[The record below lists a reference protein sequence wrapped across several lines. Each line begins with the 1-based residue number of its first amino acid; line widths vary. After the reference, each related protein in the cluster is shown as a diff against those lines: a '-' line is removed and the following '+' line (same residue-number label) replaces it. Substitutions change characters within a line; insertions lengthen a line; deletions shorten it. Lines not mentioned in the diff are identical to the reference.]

1 MSDVRCKGC
10 PLEGQP
16 KVFNAVKK
24 ADICIVGESPGKQE
38 EEDGKPFVGPSG
50 ALLWKTLQE
59 FGIYRIDVAILNACR
74 CRIPQDFKKRFKNV
88 ETVVSYCKPFFEEDL
103 AAVSPKLI
111 LCLGEISYYQLTG
124 KRSFSRDRGKPLQ
137 HPTLDAV
144 IVPLYHPAYILYS
157 GGRSETN
164 PQFLIWRN
172 EIQNALSL
180 IRKDIVVDNSIGDI
194 VPLREGCIK
203 GEAIAVDAEW
213 NEEDELL
220 IFSICD
226 GDKVYYVLPEDLD
239 RLRSY
244 VNELFSTKVVIFA
257 NRPADER
264 ILLRYGIR
272 FPKYAADIFNIAR
285 LLNDNLHKVSLDAIV
300 KLVLADFSLKEEVK
314 NKHVWELDRETLIL
328 YNAKDSFVT
337 RKAFSRLYKE
347 LKQDYPLFK
356 YWKYFIL
363 PVEEMLAD
371 VGCKGFPINRE
382 KLEELRIQVDAEW
395 TRMALDLMNRIP
407 DKIKAVHTGKLSL
420 TSNALIARYV
430 FSPKKQGG
438 LGFKPQKH
446 TATGAISV
454 DEDHLSRFKH
464 KSKWVRDFLNW
475 KQLEKM
481 RSTYINGLA
490 KNTHL
495 DGKIYPSIVLYATAT
510 GRTACYNPNIQ
521 QVPRKALPFVKEFKS
536 LYSAPEGW
544 VMCARDLS
552 QSEIRIVAWLAQ
564 EKNMLKALY
573 DGVDIHSHTASVLLG
588 KPISEITKDERQLT
602 KCFHPDVEVLTQ
614 NGWVKFKDYNG
625 VEPILAAIPVDHE
638 GVRFSWQ
645 TPLYFEL
652 RRNHEDKIVHL
663 FNEGIDIKVTPDHR
677 MLGMR
682 NTGKFY
688 VTTPSEFNKVR
699 YFYNAGTLSGFLDV
713 NEWLL
718 RFIVATQADG
728 SLNRRKD
735 GSIASIRFGFRKKR
749 KVKRLLWI
757 LEGLKWPYRMSVRN
771 GVVSFVVDYQGGFDP
786 FLDTEK
792 AFTWELLGLKASL
805 RKVFIEELFHWDG
818 ARSKRHHFRY
828 YFTVKRRN
836 ADIVQTLCVITGYK
850 ASIGVY
856 KPRKKG
862 HNINYTVRV
871 KPRPY
876 SRGENISYRE
886 ESYRGNVAVIT
897 VPSTFLLVR
906 YRGKT
911 LVTGQCIN
919 FGLLYGMQAFSFQRY
934 AEKEYGIKMT
944 LAEAERFRKK
954 YFEAY
959 PQLPAFHRRCIQ
971 IVEKYGYIRS
981 VLGRV
986 RRLPTAKSQDFKVRN
1001 EAYRQAINF
1010 CVQSFSSDLA
1020 LLGMWLFWKEVKD
1033 KSDVQV
1039 LWFIHD
1045 AVFFICEESKADHYM
1060 ALLKECM
1067 EERAPQYVEDKFKVT
1082 VGYPVVSDGKVGK
1095 DWGHMEEYKE
1105 AS

>member
-180 IRKDIVVDNSIGDI
+180 IRRDIVVDNSIGDI

-371 VGCKGFPINRE
+371 VGCKGFPINKE

-446 TATGAISV
+446 TAAGAISV

-464 KSKWVRDFLNW
+464 KSEWVRDFLNW

-490 KNTHL
+490 KNTHP

-588 KPISEITKDERQLT
+588 KPISEITKDERQ
-602 KCFHPDVEVLTQ
+602 
-614 NGWVKFKDYNG
+614 
-625 VEPILAAIPVDHE
+625 AAKPA
-638 GVRFSWQ
+638 
-645 TPLYFEL
+645 
-652 RRNHEDKIVHL
+652 N
-663 FNEGIDIKVTPDHR
+663 
-677 MLGMR
+677 
-682 NTGKFY
+682 
-688 VTTPSEFNKVR
+688 
-699 YFYNAGTLSGFLDV
+699 
-713 NEWLL
+713 
-718 RFIVATQADG
+718 
-728 SLNRRKD
+728 
-735 GSIASIRFGFRKKR
+735 FGF
-749 KVKRLLWI
+749 I
-757 LEGLKWPYRMSVRN
+757 
-771 GVVSFVVDYQGGFDP
+771 
-786 FLDTEK
+786 
-792 AFTWELLGLKASL
+792 
-805 RKVFIEELFHWDG
+805 
-818 ARSKRHHFRY
+818 
-828 YFTVKRRN
+828 
-836 ADIVQTLCVITGYK
+836 
-850 ASIGVY
+850 
-856 KPRKKG
+856 
-862 HNINYTVRV
+862 
-871 KPRPY
+871 
-876 SRGENISYRE
+876 
-886 ESYRGNVAVIT
+886 
-897 VPSTFLLVR
+897 
-906 YRGKT
+906 
-911 LVTGQCIN
+911 
-919 FGLLYGMQAFSFQRY
+919 YGMQAYSFRDY
-934 AEKEYGIKMT
+934 AEKEYGIKMS
-944 LAEAERFRKK
+944 LAEAERFRRK

-1045 AVFFICEESKADHYM
+1045 AVFFICEESKTDHYM

-1082 VGYPVVSDGKVGK
+1082 VGYPVVSDGKLGK